1 MKKLMK
7 IGLATVALLGVSEYM
22 AVAGIAIAWNDLM
35 MSNEDAAADALD
47 NVAKKRANKCEV
59 KLYEVIKTYLAET
72 YLNH

>member
-7 IGLATVALLGVSEYM
+7 IGLVTVALWGVSEYM
-22 AVAGIAIAWNDLM
+22 AVAGIAIAWKDLM

-47 NVAKKRANKCEV
+47 NVTKKRANKCEV